1 MSEDLHSETASDV
14 PQASRRTVL
23 EAAIAVLGAGVTF
36 AVGIPVV
43 GVLVSPLQSKLGK
56 ENWVAIAPE
65 DQVAE
70 GQTVRVVYKRVK
82 KDGWMKSE
90 TPATVYVSKQGE
102 DLRVL
107 SSVCSHLGCS
117 VNWDD
122 KAHQF
127 KCPCHNGVYS
137 SEGKVVSGPPPR
149 PLTQLQ
155 ARVKDGQ
162 IEVLE
167 A

>member
-1 MSEDLHSETASDV
+1 MRNAQIEAESDLPS
-14 PQASRRTVL
+14 PSRRTAL
-23 EAAIAVLGAGVTF
+23 EAVIAVLGAGVTL

-43 GVLVSPLQSKLGK
+43 GVLFSPLQSKLGK
-56 ENWVAIAPE
+56 ENWIAIAPA
-65 DQVAE
+65 DQVAD

-82 KDGWMKSE
+82 KDGWMQSE
-90 TPATVYVSKQGE
+90 TPATVYVSKRGE
-102 DLRVL
+102 DYRVF

-122 KAHQF
+122 KAKLFH
-127 KCPCHNGVYS
+127 CPCHNGVYS
-137 SEGKVVSGPPPR
+137 ADGKVISGPPPK

-155 ARVKDGQ
+155 ARVKDGK